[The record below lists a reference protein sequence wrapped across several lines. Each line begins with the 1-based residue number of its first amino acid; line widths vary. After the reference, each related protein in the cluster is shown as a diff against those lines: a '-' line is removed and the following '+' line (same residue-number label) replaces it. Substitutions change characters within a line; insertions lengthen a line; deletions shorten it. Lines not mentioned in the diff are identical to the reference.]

1 MAYVKSGWL
10 LRQSTILRRWKKNWF
25 DLWSD
30 GRLVFY
36 DDQHRRDMEDKIH
49 MKVDCIN
56 IRSGD
61 MCRDFQPPEG
71 KGRDCLLQVV
81 CRDGRTINLC
91 AESADDALDPEM
103 DLEELI
109 EMINRN
115 TAAQKEQTKK
125 WRQELGLPD
134 PEPTELELLLQ
145 KWEQAEEAR
154 LSAAPA
160 REVLEL
166 PAPEELLQ
174 GEQEEETVP
183 EPEEVSTTP
192 PPQLQP
198 TTPEEDPAL
207 VNGLAV
213 LRVSQGFTCITSNGS
228 PLGFTE
234 STFASAPPPYTEYA
248 APVQQV
254 YNYDPHGAYGPMP
267 PPGSQVVYASNGQ
280 PYAVAYQYSYQ
291 GHYPPPGVNQV
302 IVREQ
307 YRDDTGDIAMGM
319 LAGAATGMALGSLF
333 WVF

>member
-1 MAYVKSGWL
+1 
-10 LRQSTILRRWKKNWF
+10 
-25 DLWSD
+25 
-30 GRLVFY
+30 
-36 DDQHRRDMEDKIH
+36 MEDKIH

-91 AESADDALDPEM
+91 AESADDALAWKM
-103 DLEELI
+103 
-109 EMINRN
+109 
-115 TAAQKEQTKK
+115 A
-125 WRQELGLPD
+125 
-134 PEPTELELLLQ
+134 LQ
-145 KWEQAEEAR
+145 DSR
-154 LSAAPA
+154 
-160 REVLEL
+160 
-166 PAPEELLQ
+166 
-174 GEQEEETVP
+174 
-183 EPEEVSTTP
+183 
-192 PPQLQP
+192 
-198 TTPEEDPAL
+198 
-207 VNGLAV
+207 VNM
-213 LRVSQGFTCITSNGS
+213 TSNGS